1 MEAAILRA
9 AAWNGRGRRQR
20 AHAACVEAPD
30 RLEAALR
37 AQSHLG
43 QKLLELW
50 SLGGM
55 SASAVQGLARAAVL
69 DGTICTLLA
78 ALADL
83 GNQGTCPQ
91 NCQRDLVAVLRRAA
105 PALVQTVTVALP
117 LKLSK
122 SAANLSTDSCTSNN
136 CGILRHFPVTFSG
149 VPTTA
154 PRFGAAC
161 HERTA
166 GGSCLR
172 LQWRSE
178 RGRGANQSLTA
189 CGTASH

>member
-9 AAWNGRGRRQR
+9 ATWNGTGRRQR

-30 RLEAALR
+30 RLEQALR

-43 QKLLELW
+43 HKLLELW

-55 SASAVQGLARAAVL
+55 SASALQGLARAAVL

-91 NCQRDLVAVLRRAA
+91 NCQRDMVAVLRRAA

-122 SAANLSTDSCTSNN
+122 SAANLSTVAVPYAPLHRQLHFKQLRYPEAFSHD
-136 CGILRHFPVTFSG
+136 ILG
-149 VPTTA
+149 
-154 PRFGAAC
+154 GANDCSAF
-161 HERTA
+161 
-166 GGSCLR
+166 
-172 LQWRSE
+172 WNSE